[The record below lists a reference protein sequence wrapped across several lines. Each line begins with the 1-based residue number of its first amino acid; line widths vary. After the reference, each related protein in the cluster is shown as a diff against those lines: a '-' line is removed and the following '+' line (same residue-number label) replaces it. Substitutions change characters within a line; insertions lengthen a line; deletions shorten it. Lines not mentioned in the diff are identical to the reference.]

1 MKPGL
6 PLTVRIMLV
15 AAANI
20 LVLMIIGA
28 AFVQFELGREFDSM
42 LLSTARERLLA
53 VGRAFALDL
62 AVTDPPHRTELA
74 EHYGTTYGLR
84 VFLASNDGRV
94 LVGDAAQIPADV
106 MTRIQ
111 ESRGRGGRGRGP
123 GPGGRGGRG
132 PDGDEP
138 PPFDGPSPGRGLPP
152 IPTTPPFLVTAAGPQ
167 KYWVGVRIPIRARDS
182 DATIPGTLVLASASL
197 LGNPF
202 YFQPLPWLA
211 IIGLIIIVTA
221 LCWLPFIRGMTRSI
235 SAMRAATAQ
244 IADGHFDVD
253 VTLRRSDELGALAQ
267 SIQTMS
273 ARLKTLVSGQKRFLG
288 DAAHELRSPLAR
300 LTMGLSLLERDA
312 SGATLAR
319 ASDLREDLEMMTRL
333 TDDLLAFARSDFS
346 GRQPALQPV
355 GVRDCV
361 VRAAR
366 LEAPDADVQIDVYPG
381 VHVLADADLLFRA
394 LANLIRNAIQ
404 YARSAGP
411 IRVQASVE
419 GAETRITVSD
429 SGPGV
434 PAGDLDAIFAP
445 FYRPAT
451 ARERRTGGTGL
462 GLAIVRSVAEACG
475 GAVSC
480 RNLSP
485 HGFEVAIR
493 LPTVAP
499 LR

>member
-1 MKPGL
+1 MKLRL

-28 AFVQFELGREFDSM
+28 AFVEFELGREFDSM

-62 AVTDPPHRTELA
+62 AVTDPPHRSALA

-94 LVGDAAQIPADV
+94 LVGDTAQIPADV
-106 MTRIQ
+106 MTRVQ
-111 ESRGRGGRGRGP
+111 EGRGRGGRGRGP
-123 GPGGRGGRG
+123 NGGGP
-132 PDGDEP
+132 P

-152 IPTTPPFLVTAAGPQ
+152 IPTTPPFLVTSAGPQ
-167 KYWVGVRIPIRARDS
+167 KYWVGVRIPIRDPGS
-182 DATIPGTLVLASASL
+182 DLTIPGTLVLASASL

-202 YFQPLPWLA
+202 YFQPMPWLA
-211 IIGLIIIVTA
+211 IIGIVIIVTA
-221 LCWLPFIRGMTRSI
+221 LCWLPFIHGMTRSI
-235 SAMRAATAQ
+235 STMRAATAE

-253 VTLRRSDELGALAQ
+253 VTLRRRDELGALAQ

-273 ARLKTLVSGQKRFLG
+273 VRLKTLVSGQKRFLG

-333 TDDLLAFARSDFS
+333 TDDLLAFARSDFA
-346 GRQPALQPV
+346 GRQPALQPIA
-355 GVRDCV
+355 VRDCAI
-361 VRAAR
+361 RAAR

-411 IRVQASVE
+411 IRVQASVD

-434 PAGDLDAIFAP
+434 PAEDLDAIFAP
-445 FYRPAT
+445 FYRPAA

-485 HGFEVAIR
+485 RGFEVAIR
-493 LPTVAP
+493 LPTVEP

>member
-1 MKPGL
+1 M
-6 PLTVRIMLV
+6 
-15 AAANI
+15 
-20 LVLMIIGA
+20 
-28 AFVQFELGREFDSM
+28 
-42 LLSTARERLLA
+42 
-53 VGRAFALDL
+53 
-62 AVTDPPHRTELA
+62 
-74 EHYGTTYGLR
+74 
-84 VFLASNDGRV
+84 
-94 LVGDAAQIPADV
+94 
-106 MTRIQ
+106 
-111 ESRGRGGRGRGP
+111 
-123 GPGGRGGRG
+123 
-132 PDGDEP
+132 
-138 PPFDGPSPGRGLPP
+138 
-152 IPTTPPFLVTAAGPQ
+152 
-167 KYWVGVRIPIRARDS
+167 
-182 DATIPGTLVLASASL
+182 
-197 LGNPF
+197 
-202 YFQPLPWLA
+202 PWLA
-211 IIGLIIIVTA
+211 IIGLVIIVTA

-235 SAMRAATAQ
+235 STMRAATAQ

-253 VTLRRSDELGALAQ
+253 ITLRRRDELGALAQ

-273 ARLKTLVSGQKRFLG
+273 VRLKTLVSGQKRFLG

-361 VRAAR
+361 IRAAR

-411 IRVQASVE
+411 IRVQARVE

-445 FYRPAT
+445 FYRPAA

-499 LR
+499 IR

>member
-1 MKPGL
+1 MKLGL

-28 AFVQFELGREFDSM
+28 AFVQFELGREFNSM

-74 EHYGTTYGLR
+74 EHYGATYGLR
-84 VFLASNDGRV
+84 VFLASNDGRI
-94 LVGDAAQIPADV
+94 LVGDASQIPGDV
-106 MTRIQ
+106 MARIQ
-111 ESRGRGGRGRGP
+111 EGRGRD
-123 GPGGRGGRG
+123 GRGRGRG
-132 PDGDEP
+132 PDGDGPP

-152 IPTTPPFLVTAAGPQ
+152 IPTTPPFLVTAAGAQ

-182 DATIPGTLVLASASL
+182 DVTVPGTLVLASASL

-202 YFQPLPWLA
+202 YFQPMPWLT
-211 IIGLIIIVTA
+211 IIGLVILVTT

-235 SAMRAATAQ
+235 STMRAATAQ

-300 LTMGLSLLERDA
+300 LTMGLSLLEREA

-346 GRQPALQPV
+346 GRQPALQPIA
-355 GVRDCV
+355 VRDCAI
-361 VRAAR
+361 RAAR

-381 VHVLADADLLFRA
+381 VHVLADGDLLFRA

-434 PAGDLDAIFAP
+434 PADDLDAIFAP
-445 FYRPAT
+445 FYRPAA

-485 HGFEVAIR
+485 RGFEVAIK
-493 LPTVAP
+493 LLTVAP